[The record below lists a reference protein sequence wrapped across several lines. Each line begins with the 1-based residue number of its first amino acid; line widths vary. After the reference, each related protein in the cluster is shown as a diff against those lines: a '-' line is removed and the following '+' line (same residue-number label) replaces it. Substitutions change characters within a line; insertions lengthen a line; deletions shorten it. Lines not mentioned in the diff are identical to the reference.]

1 MAREAKTWL
10 LIKKISPALP
20 VLVCPR
26 HPRPQA
32 CLNCLQM
39 SLDGE
44 WKGGREAWAQ
54 VAAAVVLND
63 GYWPPHWWP
72 WWHKAEW
79 LRPNSRSSA
88 TRLLRFP
95 CAAPLQQRTR
105 SDIRCHA
112 SPLKWLLLDII
123 LRFCVFGIVT
133 LSMCCAMVEAPA
145 IRYSIKCHSC
155 MNAEFSKV
163 VISLLQNHL
172 FRSLPFLLYIYHLLE
187 YMTLFWNVCFWSPWL
202 FVPSRRSSWARCILL
217 SSLLSNEKVWAGLGL
232 VMWKFG
238 IFLLFLFSRHPD
250 PEPNVNMHL
259 AITSL

>member
-1 MAREAKTWL
+1 MARGGKTWL

-112 SPLKWLLLDII
+112 SPLKWLLQTWHHSPLLCILHCHVIVVLRNGWGPNYQILDKVS
-123 LRFCVFGIVT
+123 L
-133 LSMCCAMVEAPA
+133 M
-145 IRYSIKCHSC
+145 Y

-163 VISLLQNHL
+163 VISLLQDHL
-172 FRSLPFLLYIYHLLE
+172 FRILPFLLYLLFTLE
-187 YMTLFWNVCFWSPWL
+187 YDVVLK
-202 FVPSRRSSWARCILL
+202 R
-217 SSLLSNEKVWAGLGL
+217 
-232 VMWKFG
+232 
-238 IFLLFLFSRHPD
+238 LFLKP
-250 PEPNVNMHL
+250 VIIYAL
-259 AITSL
+259 

>member
-155 MNAEFSKV
+155 TWMLSFQKS
-163 VISLLQNHL
+163 S
-172 FRSLPFLLYIYHLLE
+172 FLCFKTTYFAFHHFYYIYTYIFAIYFRIWRCSETSVSEAHDYLCPLE
-187 YMTLFWNVCFWSPWL
+187 EVAEPGAFCFHPYSVMKKSGLDWDWSCENLGYFCCFCFLVTLILSP
-202 FVPSRRSSWARCILL
+202 
-217 SSLLSNEKVWAGLGL
+217 
-232 VMWKFG
+232 M
-238 IFLLFLFSRHPD
+238 
-250 PEPNVNMHL
+250 
-259 AITSL
+259 